1 MEESG
6 LLEKFSIETIKNQ
19 ILKNAYGNYDT
30 LIARLDPRTL
40 FIWYF
45 FFGIIPWFISDVWV
59 LMGLFFFVAVMTKL
73 ANTVPLILFVF
84 CIGIFSQT
92 GFLLLFTL
100 LFGGDLSSII
110 PLLTLTLKIAVV
122 SLAAICA
129 FAGMDPDKLA
139 NGLMAIGL
147 PENFV
152 FSVSFAYRILPI
164 LMDEYQTILLSY
176 KLRGIRPS
184 SQGIK
189 GKYLNVVYQV
199 KLMMK
204 AFYPLMLNM
213 AKRSRTTVEA
223 LEIKGYQAS
232 LKNKKVRQMK
242 LRKLT
247 FGRRDVWF
255 LLGSISYFISV
266 IGIHLFLF

>member
-45 FFGIIPWFISDVWV
+45 FFGIIPWFISDVLV
-59 LMGLFFFVAVMTKL
+59 LMGLFLFVAVMTKL

-129 FAGMDPDKLA
+129 FAGMDPR
-139 NGLMAIGL
+139 GR
-147 PENFV
+147 V
-152 FSVSFAYRILPI
+152 QQYILERDCQ
-164 LMDEYQTILLSY
+164 L
-176 KLRGIRPS
+176 IR
-184 SQGIK
+184 
-189 GKYLNVVYQV
+189 
-199 KLMMK
+199 
-204 AFYPLMLNM
+204 
-213 AKRSRTTVEA
+213 R
-223 LEIKGYQAS
+223 
-232 LKNKKVRQMK
+232 
-242 LRKLT
+242 
-247 FGRRDVWF
+247 
-255 LLGSISYFISV
+255 
-266 IGIHLFLF
+266 

>member
-1 MEESG
+1 M
-6 LLEKFSIETIKNQ
+6 
-19 ILKNAYGNYDT
+19 
-30 LIARLDPRTL
+30 
-40 FIWYF
+40 
-45 FFGIIPWFISDVWV
+45 
-59 LMGLFFFVAVMTKL
+59 
-73 ANTVPLILFVF
+73 
-84 CIGIFSQT
+84 
-92 GFLLLFTL
+92 
-100 LFGGDLSSII
+100 LFGGDLFSII

-189 GKYLNVVYQV
+189 GKYLNVVYQA

-255 LLGSISYFISV
+255 LFGSISYFISV